1 MAFKKFNEWEKIYED
16 NYLNI
21 DNKKSG
27 ETLGI
32 IPDKDLADT
41 RERLSLAL
49 QKNLI
54 DDITNKMVE
63 DTGQSNPKHIKSA
76 KKTIHDWISNFVE
89 PSKLINFKEEI
100 IDTKNYYKMSLT
112 GSHSIEKILN
122 HYSSYLKNKDAN
134 TLSADIIDSKLAGGR
149 PAIGPGEFML
159 SMLTDAQFPSSEQR
173 GDLRFSQ
180 GEKVEVKGNNGR
192 LGVSKSSS
200 LRLGMDWKSDIEG
213 LMLKYNLENFK
224 GESWYKEIESWKKGF
239 TQKHVKAISDMYKSI
254 PNKDSDNF
262 LSELVQAMRPYT
274 DTEILSPAVLSLAKS
289 ILSSGNVEEIQ
300 RFVLAFHFS
309 KYMQIE
315 NAQGLLV
322 FPYRTGDSKLPSIN
336 ANIYITSEFTI
347 SSLYN
352 SFKKN
357 DVRIKG
363 WIEDGIGSTNSP
375 VGLVA
380 IG

>member
-1 MAFKKFNEWEKIYED
+1 MAFKKFDEWEKIYEM

-21 DNKKSG
+21 DNTKRG

-32 IPDKDLADT
+32 IPDDELNDT
-41 RERLSLAL
+41 RTRLSLVL
-49 QKNLI
+49 QKSLI
-54 DDITNKMVE
+54 DEISNKMTE
-63 DTGQSNPKHIKSA
+63 DTGQSNPRHIKIA
-76 KKTIHDWISNFVE
+76 KKTIYDWISNFVE

-100 IDTKNYYKMSLT
+100 IDVKNYYKMSLT

-122 HYSSYLKNKDAN
+122 HYSSYLKVKDAN
-134 TLSADIIDSKLAGGR
+134 TLSTDIINSKLAGGR

-159 SMLTDAQFPSSEQR
+159 SMLTDAQFPNSEDH

-200 LRLGMDWKSDIEG
+200 LRLGMDWKSDIEA

-224 GESWYKEIESWKKGF
+224 GESWYKEIESWEKGF

-262 LSELVQAMRPYT
+262 LSELIQAMRPYT
-274 DTEILSPAVLSLAKS
+274 NTEILSSPVLSLGKS

-322 FPYRTGDSKLPSIN
+322 FPYRTGSSKLPSIST
-336 ANIYITSEFTI
+336 NIYIATDFAI
-347 SSLYN
+347 PSLYD

-357 DVRIKG
+357 NVRIKG
-363 WIEDGIGSTNSP
+363 WIEDGIGSTTNP
-375 VGLVA
+375 IGLVA